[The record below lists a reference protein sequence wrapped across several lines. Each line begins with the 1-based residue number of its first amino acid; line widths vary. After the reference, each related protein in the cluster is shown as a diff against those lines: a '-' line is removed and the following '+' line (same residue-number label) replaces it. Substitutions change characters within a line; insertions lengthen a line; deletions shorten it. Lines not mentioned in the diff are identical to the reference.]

1 MHPEPPAQLALDPRR
16 IDVWCAF
23 LADIDAAR
31 RWRQYPALLDE
42 GERRRARA
50 LRRPADRR
58 RHVAARA
65 LVRTVLSRYRSP
77 APQDWRF
84 IADAHGRPQL
94 SPEHQWPEL
103 QFNIAHTAGV
113 VVLAVTAGAAVGVD
127 VETSRRRTDT
137 VALERYFAPTER
149 AALEALPA
157 AARRR
162 RFFEL
167 WTLKEAYLKARGLG
181 LRLPLAGFAFEYCA
195 LAGLQ
200 IQFTG
205 ACPDTPQRWAL
216 AQLCLRGRYLLALCA
231 ERHAPQPAT
240 LALYETVPL
249 GEVQSMK
256 AQVLRAL
263 GFETPATQSIL
274 AI

>member
-1 MHPEPPAQLALDPRR
+1 MHSQPLAHLALDPQR
-16 IDVWCAF
+16 IDVWCTF
-23 LADIDAAR
+23 LADIDAAGL
-31 RWRQYPALLDE
+31 WRNYTALLDE

-65 LVRTVLSRYRSP
+65 LVRTVLSRYRSS

-84 IADAHGRPQL
+84 SADAHGRPEL

-103 QFNIAHTAGV
+103 QFNIAHTAAV

-127 VETSRRRTDT
+127 VETSRRRADT

-195 LAGLQ
+195 PAGVQ
-200 IQFTG
+200 IQFTD

-231 ERHAPQPAT
+231 ERRMPQQLV
-240 LALYETVPL
+240 LALHQTVPL
-249 GEVQSMK
+249 GEVRPVR
-256 AQVLRAL
+256 AQLLRAN
-263 GFETPATQSIL
+263 GIETL
-274 AI
+274 

>member
-1 MHPEPPAQLALDPRR
+1 MHSHPPAHLALDPQR
-16 IDVWCAF
+16 IDVWCTF
-23 LADIDAAR
+23 LADIDAAGL
-31 RWRQYPALLDE
+31 WRHSAALLDE

-65 LVRTVLSRYRSP
+65 LVRTVLSRYRSS

-137 VALERYFAPTER
+137 VALERYFAPAER

-181 LRLPLAGFAFEYCA
+181 LRLSLAGFAFEYCA
-195 LAGLQ
+195 PAGVQ
-200 IQFTG
+200 IQFTD
-205 ACPDTPQRWAL
+205 ACPDTPQRWAF
-216 AQLCLRGRYLLALCA
+216 AQFELRGRYPLAVCA
-231 ERHAPQPAT
+231 ERRTPQPST
-240 LALYETVPL
+240 VALYETVAL
-249 GEVQSMK
+249 GEVRSVT
-256 AQVLRAL
+256 AQVLRAN
-263 GFETPATQSIL
+263 GIETP
-274 AI
+274 